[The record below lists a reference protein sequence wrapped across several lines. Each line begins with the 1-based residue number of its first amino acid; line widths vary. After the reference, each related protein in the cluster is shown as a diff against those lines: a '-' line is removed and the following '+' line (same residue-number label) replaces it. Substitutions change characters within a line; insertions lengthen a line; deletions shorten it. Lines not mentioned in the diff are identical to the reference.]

1 MATIRRLIVE
11 VVDARNLLPKDG
23 HGTSSP
29 YVVIDYYG
37 QRKRTRTAIRD
48 LNPTWN
54 EFLEFNVGKPSQVF
68 TDMLE
73 LDVYHDKNYGPTRR
87 NNFLGRIR
95 LSSTQ
100 FVRKGEEALIYYPLE
115 RKSLLTWIQGEIG
128 LKIFYVDEVPI
139 LPAPSPPP
147 SDPPVEQV
155 KTDPPVEQP
164 ESSGQP
170 DTPANTE
177 AEVAPSPAPEANAGS
192 PDQVPPP
199 AEESAA
205 AEAPKDEAERKN
217 AAAES
222 EKEPECD
229 ASAAPPPPQPEE
241 AGVGKDQE
249 EPPHPPAQED
259 PAQPMQEQQP
269 DFEINFTKWAP
280 GPPVPPAESMMA
292 RSASAS
298 IPDVKLAHAISAPH
312 PISRTMSTMSMAS
325 YASDPPDNIPIER
338 STFDLVEKM
347 HYLFVRVVKARFLPT
362 NGRPVVKLVIS
373 NHRTESKPA
382 RKTSFFEWDQTFAFG
397 RDSPESSSILEVSVW
412 DPSRGDVEAAA
423 NFLGG
428 ICFDVTEIPLRDPPD
443 SPLAPQWYRLEG
455 GGAHNGDLM
464 LATWIG
470 TQADESFPDAWKT
483 DTAGHSNS
491 KAKVYVSP
499 KLWYLRATVIEAQ
512 DILPPVMALKE
523 ASFSIKAQLGFQ
535 VYKTKVSATRN
546 GTPSWNEDLLFVAA
560 EPFNDH
566 LVFTLENRQPKGSV
580 TLGVTRIPLTAV
592 ERRVDDRKVASRWL
606 TFEDNKDEKRVY
618 KGRVHLRLCFDGGYH
633 VMDEAAHVCSDYRPT
648 AKQLWKPPVGTV
660 ELGVIGCKNLLPMK
674 SVNGKGTTDAY
685 VVAKYAS
692 KWIRTRTVSDSLEPR
707 WNEQYTWKVYD
718 PCTVLT
724 MGVFDSFEV
733 FEIDKFK
740 EEATPTRPDFRMG
753 KVRIRISTL
762 ETGKVYRNVYPLL
775 LLGNNGTT
783 KLGEIEVAVRFIR
796 SSPTLDF
803 LHVYSQSLLPLM
815 HHIKPLGV
823 VQQEMLR
830 STSVKIISAHLARSE
845 PPLRQDVVRY
855 MLDAD
860 SQSFSMRKVRANYF
874 RIVNVLA
881 GVIDIVRWVD
891 DTRAWKNPTTTI
903 LVHALLVMLVWFPDL
918 IIPTLAFYVFVI
930 GAWNYR
936 FRSRVPLPHFD
947 PKLSL
952 ADTVERDELDEEF
965 DIVPSSRPPEVV
977 RIRYDKLRALGAR
990 VQTVLGDFATQGERV
1005 QALVTWRDPR
1015 ATGIFVGLCFVVAMI
1030 LYLVPSKLVAMAFGF
1045 YYFRHPMFRDRMPSP
1060 ALNFFRRLPSLS
1072 DRIM

>member
-23 HGTSSP
+23 QGTSSP
-29 YVVIDYYG
+29 YAVIDYYG
-37 QRKRTRTAIRD
+37 QRKKTRTVIRD

-54 EFLEFNVGKPSQVF
+54 QVLEFNDGMEKPSQVF

-73 LDVYHDKNYGPTRR
+73 LDLYHDKNYGPTRR

-100 FVRKGEEALIYYPLE
+100 FVNKGEEALIYYPLGK
-115 RKSLLTWIQGEIG
+115 KSFFSWIQGEIG
-128 LKIFYVDEVPI
+128 LKIFYVDE
-139 LPAPSPPP
+139 APPP
-147 SDPPVEQV
+147 LPPLEPV
-155 KTDPPVEQP
+155 KTDPPVDPAAEYNGQP
-164 ESSGQP
+164 ENT
-170 DTPANTE
+170 TPANTE
-177 AEVAPSPAPEANAGS
+177 AAPAPAAADAGS
-192 PDQVPPP
+192 ADQAPPP
-199 AEESAA
+199 AEEPPAA
-205 AEAPKDEAERKN
+205 AEAPKDEAAPPPPAEPEN
-217 AAAES
+217 AAAEA
-222 EKEPECD
+222 EKQQECEP
-229 ASAAPPPPQPEE
+229 SAAPPPPQPEE
-241 AGVGKDQE
+241 G
-249 EPPHPPAQED
+249 PPQ
-259 PAQPMQEQQP
+259 QPMQEQHP
-269 DFEINFTKWAP
+269 DFEIDFITP
-280 GPPVPPAESMMA
+280 RPV

-298 IPDVKLAHAISAPH
+298 IPAAKVAPQ
-312 PISRTMSTMSMAS
+312 PIPRTMSTMSMAS

-362 NGRPVVKLVIS
+362 NGRPVVKLAIS
-373 NHRTESKPA
+373 NSRIESKPA
-382 RKTSFFEWDQTFAFG
+382 RKTSFFEWDQSFAFG

-412 DPSRGDVEAAA
+412 DPPRGDVAADA

-428 ICFDVTEIPLRDPPD
+428 ICFDATEIPLRDPPD

-455 GGAHNGDLM
+455 GGAQSGDLM

-483 DTAGHSNS
+483 DTAGHSNL
-491 KAKVYVSP
+491 KAKVYMSP

-512 DILPPVMALKE
+512 DILSPVKE

-535 VYKTKVSATRN
+535 VQKTKVSVTRN

-560 EPFNDH
+560 EPFSDH
-566 LVFTLENRQPKGSV
+566 LIFMLENRHPKGSV

-606 TFEDNKDEKRVY
+606 TFEDNIDDKRVY

-674 SVNGKGTTDAY
+674 TVNGKGTTDAY

-718 PCTVLT
+718 PCTVLSI
-724 MGVFDSFEV
+724 GVFDSFEV
-733 FEIDKFK
+733 FDTDNVER
-740 EEATPTRPDFRMG
+740 EVASTRPDFRMG

-762 ETGKVYRNVYPLL
+762 ETSKVYKNTYPLL

-783 KLGEIEVAVRFIR
+783 KLGEIEVAIRFIR

-803 LHVYSQSLLPLM
+803 LHVYSQPLLPLM
-815 HHIKPLGV
+815 HHIKPLGLV
-823 VQQEMLR
+823 HQETLR
-830 STSVKIISAHLARSE
+830 STACKIIAAHLARSE

-860 SQSFSMRKVRANYF
+860 MQSFSMRRVRVNYF
-874 RIVNVLA
+874 RIVNILA
-881 GVIDIVRWVD
+881 GLIDIVRWVD
-891 DTRAWKNPTTTI
+891 NTRAWKNPTTTI

-918 IIPTLAFYVFVI
+918 IVPTLAFYVFVI
-930 GAWNYR
+930 GVWNYR
-936 FRSRVPLPHFD
+936 LRSRVPLPHFD
-947 PKLSL
+947 PKMSL
-952 ADTVERDELDEEF
+952 ADIAEREELDEEF
-965 DIVPSSRPPEVV
+965 DMVPSNRSPEVIRV
-977 RIRYDKLRALGAR
+977 RYDKLRTLGAR

-1015 ATGIFVGLCFVVAMI
+1015 ATGIFVGLCFVVAVI
-1030 LYLVPSKLVAMAFGF
+1030 LYLVPSKMVAMAFGF